1 MTAESSP
8 SSTADARVNLR
19 DIDARVKTTTVE
31 RWQAPRAD
39 LVVADPSRAGLGRKG
54 AAALAATA
62 APRIVLVS
70 CDPAAAGR
78 DVALLV
84 GLGYTPVEAVVVDL
98 FPHTHH
104 TEVVTRFDRVSES
117 TVG

>member
-1 MTAESSP
+1 M
-8 SSTADARVNLR
+8 
-19 DIDARVKTTTVE
+19 
-31 RWQAPRAD
+31 
-39 LVVADPSRAGLGRKG
+39 
-54 AAALAATA
+54 LAATA

-70 CDPAAAGR
+70 CDPTAAGR

-84 GLGYTPVEAVVVDL
+84 GLGYRPVEAVVVDL

-104 TEVVTRFDRVSES
+104 TEVVTRFDRGSES